1 MYFWII
7 ITIFIYRL
15 DVCIYAKTK
24 NKWISESITYERH
37 CTFEILI
44 YQDKDP
50 LPSPSIPSDCH

>member
-7 ITIFIYRL
+7 ITTFIYHL
-15 DVCIYAKTK
+15 GVCIYDKTK
-24 NKWISESITYERH
+24 NKRISESITYKRH
-37 CTFEILI
+37 YTFKFLI